1 MVKRYSFV
9 GILVCAF
16 AWTTSASYAA
26 TAQVQGFACDVED
39 PGGATAK
46 FVQKAPNQLPLVV
59 TITNPSCYAGAIFPQ
74 GIAGKPA
81 NKLSYHITAVTASG
95 TVYPLLKYNY
105 NGFLQTVSLGYT
117 SFSSIPKGGKQMTYD
132 MQALGVPKG
141 ATINA
146 LAIYVQE
153 FSGNAKAELDTF
165 SVDGTAVTNKVLKT
179 AACPNF

>member
-1 MVKRYSFV
+1 
-9 GILVCAF
+9 
-16 AWTTSASYAA
+16 
-26 TAQVQGFACDVED
+26 
-39 PGGATAK
+39 
-46 FVQKAPNQLPLVV
+46 
-59 TITNPSCYAGAIFPQ
+59 
-74 GIAGKPA
+74 
-81 NKLSYHITAVTASG
+81 
-95 TVYPLLKYNY
+95 
-105 NGFLQTVSLGYT
+105 
-117 SFSSIPKGGKQMTYD
+117 MTYD